1 MTDATI
7 LILPNM
13 VPLSS
18 GSSAVFD
25 AMGSSGPGG
34 GGGGA
39 GADSTEGLMSPPSV
53 STAAGRVHLGVI
65 FFCFLLLQ
73 SIAVSDFLFFP
84 VRVGAGAEAEAE
96 AGVDS
101 GAGAGAETEAD
112 LGAGAGA
119 EAESD

>member
-34 GGGGA
+34 GGGV

-53 STAAGRVHLGVI
+53 SAAAGRVHLGVI

-84 VRVGAGAEAEAE
+84 VRVGAGAGAEAE